1 MDELKADLQQVGKYL
16 LALAGEVTG
25 TRGEVKRLEEDV
37 RRLEEG
43 VKRMGMRFETNRV
56 LSEGAG

>member
-1 MDELKADLQQVGKYL
+1 MAFVELLYL

-43 VKRMGMRFETNRV
+43 VKLMGMRFETNRV